1 MKKVFAAVLSLAA
14 MTALFAFGVASCRN
28 GHPKSLLD
36 QIMAKGELVIA
47 TEGVWAPWSFHN
59 SKNELTGFD
68 VDVSKEIC
76 RRLGLRPKFV
86 EMEWER
92 IFTCL
97 ENKDCD
103 VAINGVEATAERTKR
118 FYFTQPYA
126 YDTTAIITR
135 KDNNNIKSFGDLAG
149 RTSANSLE
157 STYYEIA
164 ENFGAISILIDSFDE
179 TIKLILEDRADTTLN
194 SASTMYYYL
203 RSNPNAQVKVA
214 AISDIYMPIAA
225 VCRRG
230 EENLSLLAKLNQTL
244 EAMHSDGILT
254 EISMK
259 YFEKD
264 ITK

>member
-1 MKKVFAAVLSLAA
+1 MKKVFAAAFALAVE
-14 MTALFAFGVASCRN
+14 TALLVFGVVSCRN
-28 GHPKSLLD
+28 ERSKNLLD
-36 QIMAKGELVIA
+36 QIMAKGELAIA

-59 SKNELTGFD
+59 DKNELTGFD

-92 IFTCL
+92 IFTSL
-97 ENKDCD
+97 EKKECD

-118 FYFTQPYA
+118 FFFTQPYA

-135 KDNNNIKSFGDLAG
+135 KDNNSIKTFVDLEG
-149 RTSANSLE
+149 RTSANSLG

-164 ENFGAISILIDSFDE
+164 ESFGAISILVDSFDE
-179 TIKLILEDRADTTLN
+179 TIRLLLEDRADSTLN
-194 SASTMYYYL
+194 SAATIYHYL
-203 RSNPNAQVKVA
+203 RSTPNAQVKVA
-214 AISDIYMPIAA
+214 AVADVDMPIAA

-244 EAMHSDGILT
+244 EAMHSDGTLT